1 MDALSNLLGREL
13 LKRIEERRAAY
24 TATLLS
30 GKLIDYPAYREHA
43 GYLRGLSDVLAM
55 IESINN
61 DDDRR
66 PDGFARQHA
75 GDARRTA

>member
-1 MDALSNLLGREL
+1 MDALSNMLGREL
-13 LKRIEERRAAY
+13 LKRIEERRTTYMAP
-24 TATLLS
+24 LIS
-30 GKLIDYPAYREHA
+30 GQLADYPSYRDRA

-55 IESINN
+55 IEDINN